1 MPFQQTG
8 PSFDKQA
15 AFLLAAMLLSCSMN
29 ASADEIF
36 KYVAADGT
44 VTYSAFKPRSGSFE
58 KLEPNC
64 LLSYIGCD
72 LARADWNHVP
82 LNHTAYRQLITDVA
96 SRHGVD
102 PALVRALIHAES
114 NFNEQALSR
123 AGAQGLM
130 QLMPVTQKK
139 FGVKNP
145 YNVGQNVDAG
155 TRLLKQLLVKY
166 RNDVKI
172 AAAAYNAGI
181 DAVERYRGVP
191 PYEETQNYVRRVTI
205 LYSRYRQHG

>member
-1 MPFQQTG
+1 M
-8 PSFDKQA
+8 
-15 AFLLAAMLLSCSMN
+15 LLAWLLL
-29 ASADEIF
+29 AGPLKAFGDEIF
-36 KYVAADGT
+36 KYMAADGT
-44 VTYSAFKPRSGSFE
+44 VTYSAFKPTSGAFE

-72 LARADWNHVP
+72 LARSDWSTVP
-82 LNHTAYRQLITDVA
+82 LNLTAYQQLIADA
-96 SRHGVD
+96 ARRHKVD

-114 NFNEQALSR
+114 NFNHQALSR

-130 QLMPVTQKK
+130 QLMPETQRQ

-145 YNVGQNVDAG
+145 YNEAQNIEAG

-166 RNDVKI
+166 GNNVKI

-181 DAVERYRGVP
+181 DAVERYRGIP
-191 PYEETQNYVRRVTI
+191 PYEETQNYVRRVTQ
-205 LYSRYRQHG
+205 LYSRYRHPG